1 MMDAVLY
8 KDCLLYTSQA
18 DQYKQSSA
26 YGVYN
31 AVMAFDPVE
40 CGFQVINKQG
50 AEDKRQSKSHGVS
63 EQHQRTL
70 EDMALLRGEDQ
81 RRAQKSSYA
90 GCPATVSY
98 THLDVYKRQVPDLHS
113 GGASHSSDD

>member
-1 MMDAVLY
+1 
-8 KDCLLYTSQA
+8 
-18 DQYKQSSA
+18 
-26 YGVYN
+26 
-31 AVMAFDPVE
+31 MAFDPVE

-50 AEDKRQSKSHGVS
+50 AEYERQSKSHGVS

-90 GCPATVSY
+90 GRPANRKDHAEHQGREKAHVMHIHAAAAAFEY
-98 THLDVYKRQVPDLHS
+98 I
-113 GGASHSSDD
+113 